1 MGTRSPEPAG
11 AGVDQGGADLVDA
24 GPGLH
29 GARAFE
35 AAKDRLGGVQEARR
49 RERCQV
55 DVIDDYHWMA
65 GANLY
70 VRRWRLYGS
79 DSAGASSDHRDPRS

>member
-1 MGTRSPEPAG
+1 MVLVLIRAVPIWLTPAP
-11 AGVDQGGADLVDA
+11 VSTVLFV
-24 GPGLH
+24 
-29 GARAFE
+29 FE
-35 AAKDRLGGVQEARR
+35 APKDRLGGVQEARR

-70 VRRWRLYGS
+70 VPRWRLYGS
-79 DSAGASSDHRDPRS
+79 DSDGASSDHRDPRN

>member
-1 MGTRSPEPAG
+1 MLVLIRAVPIWLTPAPVRTVL
-11 AGVDQGGADLVDA
+11 ALSKPPRIVSA
-24 GPGLH
+24 
-29 GARAFE
+29 AF
-35 AAKDRLGGVQEARR
+35 KKRR

-70 VRRWRLYGS
+70 VPRWRLYGS
-79 DSAGASSDHRDPRS
+79 DSDGASSEHRDPRS

>member
-1 MGTRSPEPAG
+1 MVLIRAVPI
-11 AGVDQGGADLVDA
+11 
-24 GPGLH
+24 GLTPVI

-35 AAKDRLGGVQEARR
+35 ARKDRLGGVQEARR
-49 RERCQV
+49 RDRRQV
-55 DVIDDYHWMA
+55 YVIDDYHWMA

-79 DSAGASSDHRDPRS
+79 DSDGGSRDDRDRRS